1 MPGLAKTM
9 RRFLAAEIKDGQAV
23 IKGQEALHLSRVL
36 RYQTGERVL
45 VFDGRGNLYRSR
57 ILAVGSDEVLVQ
69 LETEIEDKTENHLEI
84 TLAQGLLKGDKMD
97 FVVQK
102 ATELGAASFVPLTL
116 ERSVVKLT
124 DKKSEQR
131 QERWQRIAQEAV
143 KQCGR
148 VTVPSIMPVQSLNDF
163 LFSAEDYDLLLFPW
177 EEEQEISVKAV
188 LNEHLNCHRVLCI
201 LGPEGGMT
209 REEMLAVKKAGGNI
223 VTLGKRILRAETA
236 SVAVLSIVQYALGDL
251 G

>member
-1 MPGLAKTM
+1 MSGLEKTM
-9 RRFLAAEIKDGQAV
+9 RRFLVEEIKDGRAV
-23 IKGQEALHLSRVL
+23 LKGQEALHLSRVL
-36 RYQTGERVL
+36 RYEPGERVL
-45 VFDGRGNLYRSR
+45 VFDGRGSLYRSR
-57 ILAVGSDEVLVQ
+57 ILAIGPEVLVQ
-69 LETEIEDKTENHLEI
+69 IEAEIEAEAENRLEI

-124 DKKSEQR
+124 DKKAEQR

-148 VTVPSIMPVQSLNDF
+148 VTVPDIRPVQSLDD
-163 LFSAEDYDLLLFPW
+163 LLLSAEDYDLLLFPW
-177 EEEQEISVKAV
+177 EEEQEMSVKAI
-188 LNEHLNCHRVLCI
+188 LNEHLNCHKVLCI

-209 REEMLAVKKAGGNI
+209 KEEMLAVKKAGGRV

>member
-1 MPGLAKTM
+1 MSGLEKTM
-9 RRFLAAEIKDGQAV
+9 RRFLVEEIKDGRAV

-36 RYQTGERVL
+36 RYEAGERVL
-45 VFDGRGNLYRSR
+45 VFDGRGSLYRSR
-57 ILAVGSDEVLVQ
+57 ILAIGPEVLVQ
-69 LETEIEDKTENHLEI
+69 IEAEIEAEAENRLEI

-124 DKKSEQR
+124 DKKAEQR

-148 VTVPSIMPVQSLNDF
+148 VTVPDIRPVQSLNDL
-163 LFSAEDYDLLLFPW
+163 LFAAEDYDLILFPW
-177 EEEQEISVKAV
+177 EEEQETSVKAI
-188 LNEHLNCHRVLCI
+188 LNEHLNCHKVLCI

-209 REEMLAVKKAGGNI
+209 REEMLAVKKAGGRV

>member
-1 MPGLAKTM
+1 MPGLEKTM
-9 RRFLAAEIKDGQAV
+9 RRFLVEEIKDGRAV
-23 IKGQEALHLSRVL
+23 LKGQEALHLSRVL
-36 RYQTGERVL
+36 RYEPGERVL
-45 VFDGRGNLYRSR
+45 VFDGRGSLYRSR
-57 ILAVGSDEVLVQ
+57 ILAIGPEVLVQ
-69 LETEIEDKTENHLEI
+69 IEAEIEAEAENRLEI

-124 DKKSEQR
+124 DKKAEQR

-148 VTVPSIMPVQSLNDF
+148 VTVPDIRPVQSLDD
-163 LFSAEDYDLLLFPW
+163 LLLSAEDYDLLLFPW
-177 EEEQEISVKAV
+177 EEEQETSVKAI
-188 LNEHLNCHRVLCI
+188 LNDHLNCHKVLCI

-209 REEMLAVKKAGGNI
+209 KEEMLAVKKAGGRV

>member
-1 MPGLAKTM
+1 MPGLEKTM
-9 RRFLAAEIKDGQAV
+9 RRFLVEEIKDGRAV
-23 IKGQEALHLSRVL
+23 LKGQEALHLSRVL
-36 RYQTGERVL
+36 RYEPGERVL
-45 VFDGRGNLYRSR
+45 VFDGRGSLYRSR
-57 ILAVGSDEVLVQ
+57 ILAIGPEVLVQ
-69 LETEIEDKTENHLEI
+69 IEAEIEAEAENRLEI

-124 DKKSEQR
+124 DKKAEQR

-148 VTVPSIMPVQSLNDF
+148 VTVPDIRPVQSLDD
-163 LFSAEDYDLLLFPW
+163 LLLSAEDYDLLLFPW
-177 EEEQEISVKAV
+177 EEEQEMSVKAI
-188 LNEHLNCHRVLCI
+188 LNEHLNCHKVLCI

-209 REEMLAVKKAGGNI
+209 KEEMLAVKKAGGRV

>member
-1 MPGLAKTM
+1 MSGLEKTM
-9 RRFLAAEIKDGQAV
+9 RRFLVEEIKDGRAV

-36 RYQTGERVL
+36 RYEAGERVL
-45 VFDGRGNLYRSR
+45 VFDGRGSLYRSR
-57 ILAVGSDEVLVQ
+57 ILAIGPEVLVQ
-69 LETEIEDKTENHLEI
+69 IEAEIEAEAENRLEI

-124 DKKSEQR
+124 DKKVEQR

-148 VTVPSIMPVQSLNDF
+148 VTVPDIRPVQSLNDL
-163 LFSAEDYDLLLFPW
+163 LFAAEDYDLILFPW
-177 EEEQEISVKAV
+177 EEEQETSVKAI
-188 LNEHLNCHRVLCI
+188 LNEHLNCHKVLCI

-209 REEMLAVKKAGGNI
+209 REEMLTVKKAGGRV

>member
-1 MPGLAKTM
+1 MPGLEKTM
-9 RRFLAAEIKDGQAV
+9 RRFLVEEIKDGRAV
-23 IKGQEALHLSRVL
+23 LKGQEALHLSRVL
-36 RYQTGERVL
+36 RYEPGERVL
-45 VFDGRGNLYRSR
+45 VFDGRGSLYRSR
-57 ILAVGSDEVLVQ
+57 ILAIGPEVLVQ
-69 LETEIEDKTENHLEI
+69 IEAEIEAEAENRLEI

-124 DKKSEQR
+124 DKKAEQR

-148 VTVPSIMPVQSLNDF
+148 VTVPDIRPVQSLDD
-163 LFSAEDYDLLLFPW
+163 LLLSAEDYDLLLFPW
-177 EEEQEISVKAV
+177 EEEQEMSVKAI
-188 LNEHLNCHRVLCI
+188 LNDHLNCHKVLCI

-209 REEMLAVKKAGGNI
+209 KEEMLAVKKAGGRV

>member
-1 MPGLAKTM
+1 MPGLEKTM
-9 RRFLAAEIKDGQAV
+9 RRFLVEEIKDGRAV
-23 IKGQEALHLSRVL
+23 LKGQEALHLSRVL
-36 RYQTGERVL
+36 RYEPGERVL
-45 VFDGRGNLYRSR
+45 VFDGRGSLYRSR
-57 ILAVGSDEVLVQ
+57 ILAIGPEVLVQ
-69 LETEIEDKTENHLEI
+69 IEAEIEAEAENRLEI

-124 DKKSEQR
+124 DKKAEQR

-148 VTVPSIMPVQSLNDF
+148 VTVPDIRPVQSLND
-163 LFSAEDYDLLLFPW
+163 LLLSAEDYDLLLFPW
-177 EEEQEISVKAV
+177 EEEQETSVKAI
-188 LNEHLNCHRVLCI
+188 LNEHLNCHKVLCI

-209 REEMLAVKKAGGNI
+209 KEEMLAVKKAGGRV